1 MRKHEKFVF
10 FFGKETGMPALEQ
23 SETRSR
29 KNLSCSKIAHVNGMW
44 KKIWQDAEA
53 AVSSTCHASMCF
65 LFGIGTM
72 CVVWCEGIRQSEFA
86 YGKAHDHIANTCQAM
101 TQE

>member
-1 MRKHEKFVF
+1 MWMACERKYDKSSVWNGDYKFSYSDV
-10 FFGKETGMPALEQ
+10 E
-23 SETRSR
+23 
-29 KNLSCSKIAHVNGMW
+29 
-44 KKIWQDAEA
+44 DAEA